1 MPRMDLWQVPL
12 LVMATIIVVVL
23 AVPRKRIST
32 VVLGWLRTAGLAAVC
47 LAGLLL
53 LVVNWGVNLG
63 INVAQLAIEGGALYF
78 AVQSYQATREA
89 FGQQP
94 SADAQPVP
102 PEPVQPGD
110 ASTPSG

>member
-1 MPRMDLWQVPL
+1 MPRIDLWQVPL
-12 LVMATIIVVVL
+12 LVMAAIIVVVL
-23 AVPRKRIST
+23 AVPRKRISM
-32 VVLGWLRTAGLAAVC
+32 VVLGWLQTSGLAAVS

-78 AVQSYQATREA
+78 AVKSYQATREV
-89 FGQQP
+89 GQQQP
-94 SADAQPVP
+94 SADIQPVP
-102 PEPVQPGD
+102 PEPVLPED